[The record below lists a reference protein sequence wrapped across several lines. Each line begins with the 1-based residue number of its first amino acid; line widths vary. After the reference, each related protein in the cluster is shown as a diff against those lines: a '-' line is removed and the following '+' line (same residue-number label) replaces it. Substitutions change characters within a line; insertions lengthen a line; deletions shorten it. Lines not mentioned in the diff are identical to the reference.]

1 MAGKNSKYVI
11 GIDLGGTKI
20 LAATVG
26 PEGRITGRA
35 KLPTGAKGPRDV
47 MKRMVACAREALKKG
62 GLGMGDIRGVGIGA
76 PGPLDPDNGVV
87 LFAPNLPGWKDVPVK
102 AVIEKSLKKPVFLDN
117 DVNVGTLGE
126 HVLGVGRGVRDL
138 VGIFVGTGI
147 GGGVIMDGRLH
158 RGLNK
163 TAGEIGHMIVE
174 IGGPR
179 CGCGNRGC
187 LEAIASRSAISRDIA
202 AAIGKGKKSK
212 QIKRRLSDPASIK
225 SSDISRALKQGDRDV
240 EKIVKRAAVALG
252 IAAVN
257 IIHILNPE
265 MIVLGGGVVEA
276 FGDHILPPVRKIVK
290 KKALPFTGNRVQIVP
305 AELGDDASV
314 LGASVLA
321 RQRLA

>member
-1 MAGKNSKYVI
+1 MVI
-11 GIDLGGTKI
+11 
-20 LAATVG
+20 
-26 PEGRITGRA
+26 
-35 KLPTGAKGPRDV
+35 
-47 MKRMVACAREALKKG
+47 
-62 GLGMGDIRGVGIGA
+62 
-76 PGPLDPDNGVV
+76 
-87 LFAPNLPGWKDVPVK
+87 FAPNLPGWKDVPVK
-102 AVIEKSLKKPVFLDN
+102 TVVEKALKKPVFLDN

-276 FGDHILPPVRKIVK
+276 FGDHIVPPVRKTVK
-290 KKALPFTGNRVQIVP
+290 KKSLPLTGNLVQIVP

-321 RQRLA
+321 RQQLA